1 MKTVNSRR
9 STVRRASGIAALA
22 LTMSVGLAACGDDAE
37 SNNDGASDPSSESSD
52 TESSAPA
59 EEESSAPA
67 GDDTTFGEACSQIPA
82 DGAGS
87 LEGMTADPVATAAGN
102 NPLLSELVGAVGL
115 VPGLADTLNNT
126 DNLTVFAPYNAAF
139 EAVPAETMS
148 TLAAD
153 PEGALAPVLSYHVLT
168 ERLEPDEIAGT
179 YATFGGP
186 EVTVEGDSSGM
197 TVGPTGTEANV
208 LCGGIQTANATVYV
222 IDAVMLPP
230 AS

>member
-1 MKTVNSRR
+1 MRTLPTRP
-9 STVRRASGIAALA
+9 TVRRVSGLAALA
-22 LTMSVGLAACGDDAE
+22 LTMSVGLAACGDDADSDTDSGSSSGGSSE
-37 SNNDGASDPSSESSD
+37 TSDDAASSDPAESD
-52 TESSAPA
+52 TEAASSEPFGPA
-59 EEESSAPA
+59 C
-67 GDDTTFGEACSQIPA
+67 DQIPTE
-82 DGAGS
+82 GAGS
-87 LEGMTADPVATAAGN
+87 LEGMTVDPVATAAGN

-126 DNLTVFAPYNAAF
+126 DNLTVFAPYNDAF
-139 EAVPAETMS
+139 AAVPADMMS
-148 TLAAD
+148 TLTAD
-153 PEGALAPVLSYHVLT
+153 PEGALAPVLGYHVLT

-179 YATFGGP
+179 YPTFAGP

-197 TVGPTGTEANV
+197 TVGANGTEANV